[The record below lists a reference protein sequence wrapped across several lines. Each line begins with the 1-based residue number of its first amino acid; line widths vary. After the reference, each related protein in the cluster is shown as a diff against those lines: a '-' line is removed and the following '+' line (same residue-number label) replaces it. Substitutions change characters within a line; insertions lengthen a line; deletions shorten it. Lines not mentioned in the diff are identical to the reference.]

1 MERRRVQAQV
11 EADAVSVRRQLVL
24 HRSKN
29 KRDFSFWFHK
39 RRRSDEEGLRVCVC
53 RVGEA
58 KRARMQ

>member
-39 RRRSDEEGLRVCVC
+39 R
-53 RVGEA
+53 
-58 KRARMQ
+58 